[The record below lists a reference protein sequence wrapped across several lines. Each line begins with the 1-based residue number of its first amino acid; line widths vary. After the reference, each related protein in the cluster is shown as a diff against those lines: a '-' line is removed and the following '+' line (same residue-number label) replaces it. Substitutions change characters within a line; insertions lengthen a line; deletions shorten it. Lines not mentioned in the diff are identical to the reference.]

1 MYYLCSTEINQLTH
15 TIMKTNM
22 KVMEAAYNFTD
33 AVIENKEY
41 TIERGF
47 YPDMLIVK
55 INFSGAATPIAYYN
69 MNIDT
74 LTDVLPISDVHQ
86 QELKKECLQYSKE
99 LEAAEQREKELEAE
113 FEAWRKS
120 NGK

>member
-1 MYYLCSTEINQLTH
+1 MKNQ
-15 TIMKTNM
+15 
-22 KVMEAAYNFTD
+22 KVMEAAYNL
-33 AVIENKEY
+33 NKEY
-41 TIERGF
+41 FIEKGF
-47 YPDMLIVK
+47 YPDMFIVK